1 MEEEKEEDEKENIK
15 LIFNNSEKV
24 LPKTPTSFSELKD
37 LFFKFFPEVD
47 KSINYNFVYKY
58 SEETILISEN
68 NNFQNHIESIYETGN
83 PIIYVEIEKNNI
95 DNDDNVFDSGVKSLI
110 NEDNE
115 KNEDSFNKEFGDP
128 IFFNK
133 KNLVE
138 SEAVNKIEDD
148 NENNNKDKNL
158 SKIELLEEELKLTKQ
173 KLEKE
178 R

>member
-68 NNFQNHIESIYETGN
+68 NNFQNHIESIYETGGHYRCAECGSN
-83 PIIYVEIEKNNI
+83 IY
-95 DNDDNVFDSGVKSLI
+95 DPDDLELGYL
-110 NEDNE
+110 E
-115 KNEDSFNKEFGDP
+115 GYM
-128 IFFNK
+128 
-133 KNLVE
+133 
-138 SEAVNKIEDD
+138 
-148 NENNNKDKNL
+148 
-158 SKIELLEEELKLTKQ
+158 ELLAPLSLTIN
-173 KLEKE
+173 
-178 R
+178 